1 MDKAPYLIIGNS
13 VAAMG
18 AIAGIRSIDANRPIT
33 LIAKESEHTYSR
45 PLIPYLLAGKVDE
58 KRMHYRPKDF
68 YERNNVRVML
78 GVEVRRVDAQAKS
91 VETSDGQTI
100 AFDQLLIATGGKP
113 ILPADVSGNEAKGV
127 FTFATWEDAREIRD
141 FIGANGV
148 KEAVVVGGGLIGL
161 KSMEALHALAVRTT
175 IVELADR
182 ILSAT
187 FDKKASDMSRAHLE
201 EAGISVR
208 CGTTV
213 AGIQQQEGKVSGV
226 TLRDGTKIPCG
237 LVIFA
242 IGVVPDA
249 RIVADTPIKM
259 DRGILVDERLQSS
272 IDGIYAAGDVSQG
285 ADLLTGQ
292 MRPIPIFPN
301 AYRQGFVAGC
311 NMAGSDRRYKGGM
324 AMNSV
329 DVLGLPTISVGITS
343 PEGEG
348 YEALSAFDPEEPSY
362 KKIVL
367 KNDRIVGAIFIG
379 QIDRAG
385 IITGLIKDAVDVSSF
400 KDLLLTEAFG
410 LISLPQEYRKHIVKG
425 TGIEV

>member
-45 PLIPYLLAGKVDE
+45 PLISYLLAGKVDE

-68 YERNNVRVML
+68 YERNNVRAML
-78 GVEVRRVDAQAKS
+78 GVEVKRVR
-91 VETSDGQTI
+91 VEARIVEMSDGRTI
-100 AFDQLLIATGGKP
+100 TFDQLLIATGGRP
-113 ILPADVSGNEAKGV
+113 IMPADVTGKEARGV
-127 FTFATWEDAREIRD
+127 FTFTTWLDAREIGD

-161 KSMEALHALAVRTT
+161 KAMEALHALGVKTT

-201 EAGISVR
+201 KAGISVR

-213 AGIQQQEGKVSGV
+213 ASIQQQDGKVSGV

-237 LVIFA
+237 LVILA

-249 RIVADTPIKM
+249 GIVAGSSIKV
-259 DRGILVDERLQSS
+259 DRGILVNERLQSS
-272 IDGIYAAGDVSQG
+272 ATGIYAAGDVSQG
-285 ADLLTGQ
+285 ADLLTGTT
-292 MRPIPIFPN
+292 RPIPIFPN
-301 AYRQGFVAGC
+301 ACRQGFVAGC
-311 NMAGSDRRYKGGM
+311 NMAGGDRLYKGGM
-324 AMNSV
+324 AMNSA
-329 DVLGLPTISVGITS
+329 DALGLPTISVGITS

-348 YEALSAFDPEEPSY
+348 CEALSAFDPEKPSY

-385 IITGLIKDAVDVSSF
+385 IITGLIKEAVNVSSF

-410 LISLPQEYRKHIVKG
+410 LISLPQEYRKHVVKG